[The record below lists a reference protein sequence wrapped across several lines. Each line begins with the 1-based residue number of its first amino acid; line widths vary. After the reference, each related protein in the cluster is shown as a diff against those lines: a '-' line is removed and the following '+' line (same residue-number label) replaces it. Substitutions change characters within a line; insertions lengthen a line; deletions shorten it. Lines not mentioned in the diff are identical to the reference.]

1 MSACS
6 QRITYSF
13 LSILLLNSLTTAM
26 QYLQFRV
33 ILVYNPINPLAPLL
47 LLKHAN
53 FFPFY
58 VAIFTGGYLFS
69 RFFGLDYMGI

>member
-1 MSACS
+1 
-6 QRITYSF
+6 
-13 LSILLLNSLTTAM
+13 M